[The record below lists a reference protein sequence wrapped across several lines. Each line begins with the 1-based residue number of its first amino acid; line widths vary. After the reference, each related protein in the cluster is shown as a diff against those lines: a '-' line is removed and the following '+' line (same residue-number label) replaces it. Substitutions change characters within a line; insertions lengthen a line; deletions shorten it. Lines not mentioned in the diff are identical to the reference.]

1 MLRLPPWRFTKLFN
15 QFLGTEI
22 FVVEKML
29 HTVPKLQLKRNA
41 FQNPVVEKVNEA
53 AGEKHNSLW
62 LA

>member
-1 MLRLPPWRFTKLFN
+1 MKLFN